1 MKKIKVV
8 LDFPEKS
15 VPEKIVFF
23 RNVLAGIKLHAAVFA
38 KPDLDLDKAT
48 ASVDTLETN
57 YIASLDGG
65 RAATA
70 ALHASEVVADDDFR
84 ILAAYVGRV
93 ANGDEGIIL
102 SSGFN
107 TSKQPAAIQKAELT
121 VTNGPKSGTAKLR
134 SKAIPKAGSYIWQM
148 AKGSLPTSESGW
160 INIGYSTQAEFEV
173 DGLDV
178 ATIYYF
184 RRAAVTPDGTT
195 DFCAPVMKVIE

>member
-1 MKKIKVV
+1 MKKLKVV

-23 RNVLAGIKLHAAVFA
+23 RKVLAGIKENAAVFA
-38 KPDLDLDKAT
+38 KPDLSLDEAT
-48 ASVDTLETN
+48 ASVNTLEAH

-107 TSKQPAAIQKAELT
+107 TSKQPATIQKAELT
-121 VTNGPKSGTAKLR
+121 VINGPKSGSVKLR
-134 SKAIPKAGSYIWQM
+134 SKAVPKAGSYIWQM

-184 RRAAVTPDGTT
+184 RRAVVTPDGTT